1 MWAGY
6 WERNRGTRVDES
18 TTEVQNNSLESQ
30 TVLLGELFVL
40 NASSTANTD
49 FLQGSVYFM
58 SFK

>member
-6 WERNRGTRVDES
+6 WERNRGTRVDGN

-30 TVLLGELFVL
+30 AMFLGELFVL
-40 NASSTANTD
+40 NASSIVNTD
-49 FLQGSVYFM
+49 FLQVSVYFM

>member
-6 WERNRGTRVDES
+6 WERNGGTRVDEN

-30 TVLLGELFVL
+30 AMFLGELFVL
-40 NASSTANTD
+40 NASSIVNTD
-49 FLQGSVYFM
+49 FLQVSVYFM